1 MSGVSVWHWL
11 ILLLYLAFVAFGI
24 WCTVRIIRRAGY
36 SGWWVLILLVPVV
49 NIVMFW
55 VFAFSSWPA
64 LGGAGGGAP
73 RLGKPKAGGEP
84 APAVERA
91 PRESEPPR
99 RDDGP
104 VEGGTV
110 VSGQRAA
117 PPFRGRAEPDS
128 GLAWVLSGF
137 DGAGQAVRLTFAE
150 AKLRD
155 AADGV
160 VLGRSPEQAD
170 LVIADQSVSRKHARL
185 RLKSGDLAIEDL
197 DSANGTV
204 VDGRVI
210 KAGRPVP
217 LDPGTEVELGAVR
230 LTLTKG

>member
-1 MSGVSVWHWL
+1 MAG
-11 ILLLYLAFVAFGI
+11 LAIIQFVISLAIFAFFI
-24 WCTVRIIRRAGY
+24 WCYVRIIRRAGY

-49 NIVMFW
+49 NIVMVW
-55 VFAFSSWPA
+55 VFAFSNWPA
-64 LGGAGGGAP
+64 LRGAGGGTP
-73 RLGKPKAGGEP
+73 RLDSPKDGAPP
-84 APAVERA
+84 AAERA
-91 PRESEPPR
+91 PPR
-99 RDDGP
+99 GDPGP

-110 VSGQRAA
+110 ISGQRAA
-117 PPFRGRAEPDS
+117 PPARARAEADDDVT
-128 GLAWVLSGF
+128 WVLSGF
-137 DGAGQAVRLTFAE
+137 DGAGQAVRLMVME
-150 AKLRD
+150 AKLRQ
-155 AADGV
+155 AADGL

-170 LVIADQSVSRKHARL
+170 LVISDQSVSRKHALL

-217 LDPGTEVELGAVR
+217 LDPGADVELGAVR

>member
-1 MSGVSVWHWL
+1 MAGFAIIQFVIS
-11 ILLLYLAFVAFGI
+11 LAIFAFFI
-24 WCTVRIIRRAGY
+24 WCYVRIIRRAGY

-49 NIVMFW
+49 NIVMVW
-55 VFAFSSWPA
+55 VFAFSNWPV
-64 LGGAGGGAP
+64 LRGAGGGTP
-73 RLGKPKAGGEP
+73 RLDSAKDA
-84 APAVERA
+84 APPVAERA
-91 PRESEPPR
+91 PPR
-99 RDDGP
+99 SDPGP

-110 VSGQRAA
+110 ISGQRAA
-117 PPFRGRAEPDS
+117 PPMRARAEADDDVT
-128 GLAWVLSGF
+128 WVLSGF
-137 DGAGQAVRLTFAE
+137 DGAGQAVRLMVIE
-150 AKLRD
+150 AKLRQ
-155 AADGV
+155 AADGL

-170 LVIADQSVSRKHARL
+170 LVISDQSVSRKHALL

-217 LDPGTEVELGAVR
+217 LDPGAQLELGSVR

>member
-1 MSGVSVWHWL
+1 MDDFSGWHWL
-11 ILLLYLAFVAFGI
+11 IALLGFAAFVFFA
-24 WCTVRIIRRAGY
+24 WCYVRIIRRAGY
-36 SGWWVLILLVPVV
+36 SGWWALILLVPVV
-49 NIVMFW
+49 NLVMIW
-55 VFAFSSWPA
+55 VFAFSTWPA
-64 LGGAGGGAP
+64 LRGAGGIAA
-73 RLGKPKAGGEP
+73 RLDRPKGGGDS

-91 PRESEPPR
+91 PRASEPPR
-99 RDDGP
+99 RDAGP

-110 VSGQRAA
+110 VSGQRTT
-117 PPFRGRAEPDS
+117 PLMRGRADDDA
-128 GLAWVLSGF
+128 GLSWVLSGF
-137 DGAGQAVRLTFAE
+137 DGAGQAVRLTIAE

-155 AADGV
+155 AADGL

-197 DSANGTV
+197 ESANGTV

-217 LDPGTEVELGAVR
+217 LDPGAEVELGAVR
-230 LTLTKG
+230 LTLTRG